1 MAHRSAHTP
10 HPIEYPAA
18 YGNRQVVR
26 TSRMTTVTVR
36 VRHPARGGAER
47 GRWVEC
53 LLWLPIWCW
62 VRHGY
67 LSVLDQMQHFEVL
80 MRVTSVRGDAEV
92 YEKHRDELTRF
103 ARVLVGRDD
112 APDVVSNVVTRV
124 LASGRSL
131 AGLREPRSYLMK
143 AVLNE
148 SRSVIRKRRVSS
160 AAIQPHYDRLVDYRI
175 GEAVAGLPP
184 RQRAVTFLAY
194 WGEMTSSEIA
204 ELLGMRS
211 GTVRRYLHLAREK
224 LRGVLDANQ

>member
-1 MAHRSAHTP
+1 
-10 HPIEYPAA
+10 
-18 YGNRQVVR
+18 
-26 TSRMTTVTVR
+26 
-36 VRHPARGGAER
+36 
-47 GRWVEC
+47 
-53 LLWLPIWCW
+53 
-62 VRHGY
+62 
-67 LSVLDQMQHFEVL
+67 

-204 ELLGMRS
+204 ELLGMRP

>member
-1 MAHRSAHTP
+1 
-10 HPIEYPAA
+10 
-18 YGNRQVVR
+18 
-26 TSRMTTVTVR
+26 
-36 VRHPARGGAER
+36 
-47 GRWVEC
+47 
-53 LLWLPIWCW
+53 
-62 VRHGY
+62 
-67 LSVLDQMQHFEVL
+67 
-80 MRVTSVRGDAEV
+80 MRVTGVRGDAEV

-148 SRSVIRKRRVSS
+148 SRSVIRKRRATST
-160 AAIQPHYDRLVDYRI
+160 AIQPHYDRLVDYRI
-175 GEAVAGLPP
+175 GEAVAELPP

-204 ELLGMRS
+204 ELLGMRP